1 MALNKAADIAS
12 QYSNADSF
20 LSYSLENH
28 SHSSSIYGESFA
40 NENDGKIISGLK
52 LGDMDELGVTVDRAL
67 RIIGNVALFI
77 INFWRNVYLFK
88 YPKLGRTF
96 FSILLMLTLFADIK
110 IFITVGFV
118 ILILAILYNNPKLNK
133 ALKIILN

>member
-1 MALNKAADIAS
+1 VALNKAADIAS

-67 RIIGNVALFI
+67 RIIGNVALFH
-77 INFWRNVYLFK
+77 N
-88 YPKLGRTF
+88 KL
-96 FSILLMLTLFADIK
+96 
-110 IFITVGFV
+110 
-118 ILILAILYNNPKLNK
+118 LA
-133 ALKIILN
+133 